1 MAISNKKFQN
11 RFLKAKV
18 TILQTELE
26 TSQKDNIKKTEDLQI
41 NNEIR
46 KQVEQQKD
54 EACSKNTNLQ
64 IKCTKLEEKNQE
76 IELKLKDNEIE
87 LTDLRRDV
95 DSVKKE
101 LKSTTQTN
109 IVLEKRLLKSQCDYE
124 ATKSRVIILE
134 KGEKEFQERLREDRN
149 FWEKQIKI
157 LKKQR
162 LDLISGYKKQM
173 MLLNNLKKQNLCLEQ
188 AKLID
193 FSEKEFTKILEWS
206 SRDEKK

>member
-1 MAISNKKFQN
+1 M
-11 RFLKAKV
+11 
-18 TILQTELE
+18 E
-26 TSQKDNIKKTEDLQI
+26 TSQKENLKKTDDLQLS
-41 NNEIR
+41 NEIR
-46 KQVEQQKD
+46 KQVEQQRD
-54 EACSKNTNLQ
+54 EACGKNSNLQ

-76 IELKLKDNEIE
+76 IELKLKENEIE
-87 LTDLRRDV
+87 LSELRKDF

-101 LKSTTQTN
+101 LKTTTQSNT
-109 IVLEKRLLKSQCDYE
+109 ILEKRLLKTQFDYE
-124 ATKSRVIILE
+124 ASKSRVIILE
-134 KGEKEFQERLREDRN
+134 KGEREFQERLREDRN

-206 SRDEKK
+206 SRDDKK

>member
-1 MAISNKKFQN
+1 M
-11 RFLKAKV
+11 
-18 TILQTELE
+18 E

-46 KQVEQQKD
+46 KQIEQQRD
-54 EACSKNTNLQ
+54 DACSKNSNLEM
-64 IKCTKLEEKNQE
+64 KCAKLEGKNQE

-87 LTDLRRDV
+87 LTDLRKET

-101 LKSTTQTN
+101 LKSGTQTN
-109 IVLEKRLLKSQCDYE
+109 IILEKRLLKTQCDYE
-124 ATKSRVIILE
+124 TTKSRVIILE

-149 FWEKQIKI
+149 FWEKQIKT

-206 SRDEKK
+206 SRNDKK